1 MNLARC
7 RRCRQVIL
15 WVDSATTGRP
25 VPLDAA
31 PAADGNVALGQAG
44 ATFLSAEQAETGR
57 MLGTRRYK
65 PHLCRKDLKR
75 RGTSTP
81 QSGSTRAGSAPVEG

>member
-31 PAADGNVALGQAG
+31 PAADGNVTLGQAG
-44 ATFLSAEQAETGR
+44 ATFLSPEQAETGR
-57 MLGTRRYK
+57 MLGTQRYK
-65 PHLCRKDLKR
+65 VHLCNNDVKPREIA
-75 RGTSTP
+75 GNP
-81 QSGSTRAGSAPVEG
+81 PRARHNAPVIRH